1 MQLRHATDT
10 CGTQW
15 VLAWNALWRSNLKW
29 KCGGCHRK
37 GTFKLQVG
45 GAIKGRALAV
55 LLIARVF
62 TASRNSL
69 RPVYLTVH
77 HQITT

>member
-1 MQLRHATDT
+1 MPFGAPISSGSGEGVTAR
-10 CGTQW
+10 
-15 VLAWNALWRSNLKW
+15 V
-29 KCGGCHRK
+29 
-37 GTFKLQVG
+37 TFKLQVG